1 VARASRFL
9 LTYSLIGVLIAA
21 ALLILFP
28 GLGGRQVVDAPASAI
43 SADPLVGPVSY
54 SSAVTRAAPAVV
66 SLFLAAPETGS
77 DGMLSDD
84 QTLRH
89 YFDPPPRPQSRAS
102 LHLGSGVIV
111 SADGHIL
118 TNNHVIRDVR
128 RIQVALQDGRSVE
141 ARLVGADP
149 ETDLAVLAVDLD
161 ALPVVTFGQS
171 DRLQVGD
178 VVLAIGNP
186 YAVGQTVTK
195 GIVSATNRRDLG
207 LSTFEN
213 FIQTDAAINPGNSG
227 GALINAHGQLVGI
240 NTAIFSQSGGFQGI
254 GFAIPEH
261 IARSVLE
268 QLIRHGRVIRGW
280 AGLEVQNLN
289 PPLAEALGLNLL
301 AGAVVSGVLRGG
313 PAAIAGL
320 EPGDVITGVNGQ
332 SVGNTQDLLRLISG
346 ITPGDTA
353 ELHGVRARSAHH
365 WTLHISER
373 PQVFQPAS

>member
-9 LTYSLIGVLIAA
+9 LTYSLIGMLLAA
-21 ALLILFP
+21 ALLFLFP
-28 GLGGRQVVDAPASAI
+28 GLGDRQGADAPAPAVSHDSLA
-43 SADPLVGPVSY
+43 GPVSY
-54 SSAVTRAAPAVV
+54 ASAVTRAAPAVV
-66 SLFLAAPETGS
+66 SLFLATPETGT
-77 DGMLSDD
+77 DGTLSDD

-141 ARLVGADP
+141 ARLIGADP

-161 ALPVVTFGQS
+161 ALPVVSFGQS

-227 GALINAHGQLVGI
+227 GALVNTHGQLVGI

-289 PPLAEALGLNLL
+289 PPLAEALGLEIA
-301 AGAVVSGVLRGG
+301 AGAVVSGVMRGG

-320 EPGDVITGVNGQ
+320 APGDVITGVNGQ
-332 SVGNTQDLLRLISG
+332 SVGNTQDLLRLISA
-346 ITPGDTA
+346 IAPGDTA
-353 ELHGVRARSAHH
+353 ELHGVRQRSAHH